1 MVIHYSCLIKF
12 RSISKHN
19 MYVKDDKIARN
30 IIAMT
35 NTIFLLAVVSGESA
49 VGSGLYSHIMVNTA
63 IVE

>member
-1 MVIHYSCLIKF
+1 MKF
-12 RSISKHN
+12 RSISKHK

-35 NTIFLLAVVSGESA
+35 NTILRLAVVSGESV
-49 VGSGLYSHIMVNTA
+49 VGSDLYSHIMVNTA

>member
-1 MVIHYSCLIKF
+1 MIKF

-35 NTIFLLAVVSGESA
+35 NTILLLVVVSGESA
-49 VGSGLYSHIMVNTA
+49 VGSDLYSHIMVNTA

>member
-1 MVIHYSCLIKF
+1 
-12 RSISKHN
+12 

-35 NTIFLLAVVSGESA
+35 NTILLLVVVSGESA
-49 VGSGLYSHIMVNTA
+49 VGSDLYSHIMVNTA

>member
-1 MVIHYSCLIKF
+1 
-12 RSISKHN
+12 

-35 NTIFLLAVVSGESA
+35 NTILLLVVVSVESA
-49 VGSGLYSHIMVNTA
+49 VGSDLYSHIMVNTA

>member
-1 MVIHYSCLIKF
+1 MKF
-12 RSISKHN
+12 RSISKHK

-35 NTIFLLAVVSGESA
+35 NTILLLAVVSGGSA
-49 VGSGLYSHIMVNTA
+49 VGSDLYSHIMVNTA

>member
-1 MVIHYSCLIKF
+1 
-12 RSISKHN
+12 
-19 MYVKDDKIARN
+19 MYVQDDKIARN

-35 NTIFLLAVVSGESA
+35 NTILLLVVVSGESA

>member
-12 RSISKHN
+12 RSISKHK

-35 NTIFLLAVVSGESA
+35 NTILLLVVVSVESA
-49 VGSGLYSHIMVNTA
+49 VGSDLYSHIMVNTA